1 MSKLVR
7 VFLFNILNHITVM
20 ELNFRSFL
28 HASNVKKVKSQILKK
43 KLANS
48 RILIYDVCSPTI
60 GGLTACGFY
69 SCDL

>member
-43 KLANS
+43 N
-48 RILIYDVCSPTI
+48 
-60 GGLTACGFY
+60 
-69 SCDL
+69 